1 MKKLFILAVAAVA
14 ALSCTE
20 KKPSYTIT
28 VNAGDEGFTSFI
40 LTNRD
45 KENPIAD
52 TVAVVDK
59 KAVFKG
65 SVEGFD
71 IRTIQGVKEGEEP
84 VNVARFFLENANYDI
99 SLKADGNHYHSEI
112 VSNGPIQMEKDSL
125 GKLIEAAYGDTDME
139 ALEKEYMAGD
149 DKVKDSIWAI
159 VQPLLQKG
167 EEVEKAYYANNPLS
181 VLTMENA
188 LSAIRY
194 SEIKLDSAKKVV
206 ERFAAVPEFA
216 GNKLLKSMQ
225 KEVEKKE
232 ALTPGKQAPD
242 FTLNDPD
249 GNPVKFSEIYPNNK
263 VTMIDFWASWCGPCR
278 AFNPT
283 LTKIYAKYNKKGFG
297 ILGVSLDKEHDK
309 WIEAIKA
316 DKLVWKHVSDLK
328 FWDCEAGK
336 LYNIMS
342 IPQSYF
348 VDSEG
353 KILLASPTHE
363 EIESFLA
370 EYLK

>member
-20 KKPSYTIT
+20 KKPSYTVT

-40 LTNRD
+40 LTHRD

-71 IRTIQGVKEGEEP
+71 IRSIQGVKEGEEP
-84 VNVARFFLENANYDI
+84 VNIARFFLENADYTI
-99 SLKADGNHYHSEI
+99 SFTPDGNHFHADI
-112 VSNGPIQMEKDSL
+112 VSNAPIQTEKDSL
-125 GKLIEAAYGDTDME
+125 NKLIEAAYGETDMD
-139 ALEKEYMAGD
+139 ALEKEYMAGN
-149 DKVKDSIWAI
+149 KKIQDSIWAI

-167 EEVEKAYYANNPLS
+167 GEVEKAYYANNPLS
-181 VLTMENA
+181 VLTLEDA
-188 LSAIRY
+188 LSSARY
-194 SEIKLDSAKKVV
+194 AQIDLDSAKKVV
-206 ERFAAVPEFA
+206 ERFAAVPSLA
-216 GNKLLKSMQ
+216 GCKLLTDLQ
-225 KEVEKKE
+225 TVVEKKE

-242 FTLNDPD
+242 FTLNDTE
-249 GNPVKFSEIYPNNK
+249 GNPVKFSEVYPKNK

-278 AFNPT
+278 NFNPT

-297 ILGVSLDKEHDK
+297 ILGVSFDKDKDK
-309 WIEAIKA
+309 WLEAIKA
-316 DKLVWKHVSDLK
+316 DKLVWQHVSDLK

-353 KILLASPTHE
+353 KILLASPTHDQ
-363 EIESFLA
+363 IESFLA

>member
-1 MKKLFILAVAAVA
+1 MKKILILAVAAVA
-14 ALSCTE
+14 AFSCTE
-20 KKPSYTIT
+20 KKPGYTVT
-28 VNAGDEGFTSFI
+28 VNVDDESFKSFI

-45 KENPIAD
+45 KENPVAD
-52 TVAVVDK
+52 TVAVVEK

-84 VNVARFFLENANYDI
+84 VNITRFFLENADYTI
-99 SLKADGNHYHSEI
+99 SFKADGNHYHADI
-112 VSNGPIQMEKDSL
+112 QSNGPIQMEKDSL
-125 GKLIEAAYGDTDME
+125 NNLIEASYGGVDME
-139 ALEKEYMAGD
+139 ALEKEYVAGD
-149 DKVKDSIWAI
+149 KNVKDSIWAI

-167 EEVEKAYYANNPLS
+167 EEVEADYYKNNPLS

-194 SEIKLDSAKKVV
+194 AQIDLDSAKKVV
-206 ERFAAVPEFA
+206 ERFAAVPAFA
-216 GNKLLKSMQ
+216 GNRLLESMK

-242 FTLNDPD
+242 LTLNDPD
-249 GNPVKFSEIYPNNK
+249 GNPVKFSEVYPNNK

-278 AFNPT
+278 KFNPT
-283 LTKIYAKYNKKGFG
+283 LTKIYAKYSKKGFG
-297 ILGVSLDKEHDK
+297 ILGVSLDSEKDK
-309 WIEAIKA
+309 WVEAIQA

-328 FWDCEAGK
+328 YWDSEAGR

-353 KILLASPTHE
+353 KILLASPSQDQ
-363 EIESFLA
+363 IESFLE

>member
-1 MKKLFILAVAAVA
+1 MKKLFILTVA
-14 ALSCTE
+14 ALAAFSCTE
-20 KKPSYTIT
+20 KKAGYTVT
-28 VNAGDEGFTSFI
+28 VNVEDDAFKSFI

-45 KENPIAD
+45 KENPVAD

-71 IRTIQGVKEGEEP
+71 IRSILGVKEGEEP
-84 VNVARFFLENANYDI
+84 VNIARFFLENADYTI
-99 SLKADGNHYHSEI
+99 SFTPDGNHFHSEI

-125 GKLIEAAYGDTDME
+125 ENLMKAAYGDTDMD
-139 ALEKEYMAGD
+139 ALEVEYMAGD
-149 DKVKDSIWAI
+149 KKVQDSIWAI
-159 VQPLLQKG
+159 VEPLLKKAD
-167 EEVEKAYYANNPLS
+167 EVEKDYYANNPLS
-181 VLTMENA
+181 ALTMENA
-188 LSAIRY
+188 LSEIRY
-194 SEIKLDSAKKVV
+194 AQIDLDSAKKVV
-206 ERFAAVPEFA
+206 ERFAAVPAFA
-216 GNKLLKSMQ
+216 GNRLLKNMQ

-242 FTLNDPD
+242 FTLNDPE
-249 GNPVKFSEIYPNNK
+249 GNPVKFSEVYPKNK

-278 AFNPT
+278 KFNPT

-297 ILGVSLDKEHDK
+297 ILGVSFDKEQDK
-309 WIEAIKA
+309 WVEAIKA
-316 DKLVWKHVSDLK
+316 DKLVWQHVSDLK
-328 FWDCEAGK
+328 YWDCEAGK

-363 EIESFLA
+363 QIESFLE

>member
-1 MKKLFILAVAAVA
+1 MKKLLILAVAAIA

-20 KKPSYTIT
+20 KKAGYTVT
-28 VNAGDEGFTSFI
+28 VNTEDESFTSFI

-71 IRTIQGVKEGEEP
+71 IRSIMGVKEGEEP
-84 VNVARFFLENANYDI
+84 VNITRFFLENAEYTI
-99 SLKADGNHYHSEI
+99 SFTPDGNHYHAEI

-125 GKLIEAAYGDTDME
+125 EKLVEAAYGDTDMDG
-139 ALEKEYMAGD
+139 LYQEYMAGD
-149 DKVKDSIWAI
+149 NKLKDSIWAI
-159 VQPLLQKG
+159 VQPLLEKG
-167 EEVEKAYYANNPLS
+167 QEVEKEYYANNPLS
-181 VLTMENA
+181 VLTMEE
-188 LSAIRY
+188 LYSAIRY
-194 SEIKLDSAKKVV
+194 SQIDLDSSKKVY

-216 GNKLLKSMQ
+216 NTTLMKNMK
-225 KEVEKKE
+225 KEVEKRE
-232 ALTPGKQAPD
+232 ALSPGHQAPD

-249 GNPVKFSEIYPNNK
+249 GNPVTFSEVYPKNK

-278 AFNPT
+278 RFNPT
-283 LTKIYAKYNKKGFG
+283 LIQIYAKYNKKGFG
-297 ILGVSLDKEHDK
+297 IIGVSLDSEKDK
-309 WIEAIKA
+309 WVEAIKK
-316 DKLVWKHVSDLK
+316 DKLVWQHVSDLQY
-328 FWDCEAGK
+328 WNSEAGK
-336 LYNIMS
+336 LYNISS

-353 KILLASPTHE
+353 KILLASPSE
-363 EIESFLA
+363 EQIESFLE

>member
-1 MKKLFILAVAAVA
+1 MKKVFILTVAAIA
-14 ALSCTE
+14 AFSCTE
-20 KKPSYTIT
+20 KKAGYTVT
-28 VNAGDEGFTSFI
+28 VNVGDEDFKSFI

-71 IRTIQGVKEGEEP
+71 IRNILGVKEGEEP
-84 VNVARFFLENANYDI
+84 VNITRFFLENADYTI
-99 SLKADGNHYHSEI
+99 SYEADDNHFHADI
-112 VSNGPIQMEKDSL
+112 VSNGPIQMERDSL
-125 GKLIEAAYGDTDME
+125 NKLIEASYGEADME

-149 DKVKDSIWAI
+149 KKVKDSIWAI
-159 VQPLLQKG
+159 VEPLFEKADK
-167 EEVEKAYYANNPLS
+167 VEKDYYVNNPLS
-181 VLTMENA
+181 ALTMENA
-188 LSAIRY
+188 LSEIRY
-194 SEIKLDSAKKVV
+194 SQIDLDSAKKVV
-206 ERFAAVPEFA
+206 ERFAAVPAFA
-216 GNKLLKSMQ
+216 GNRLLSQMQ

-242 FTLNDPD
+242 FTLNDPE
-249 GNPVKFSEIYPNNK
+249 GNPVKFSEVYPKNK

-278 AFNPT
+278 KFNPT

-297 ILGVSLDKEHDK
+297 ILGVSLDKEQDN

-316 DKLVWKHVSDLK
+316 DKLVWQHVSDLK
-328 FWDCEAGK
+328 FWDSEAGK

-363 EIESFLA
+363 QIENFLE

>member
-1 MKKLFILAVAAVA
+1 MKKFFILAVAAVA

-20 KKPSYTIT
+20 KKPGYTVT
-28 VNAGDEGFTSFI
+28 VDAGDEDFTSFI

-59 KAVFKG
+59 KAVFTG
-65 SVEGFD
+65 SVDGFD
-71 IRTIQGVKEGEEP
+71 IRSIMGVKEGEEP
-84 VNVARFFLENANYDI
+84 VNIARFFLENANYNI
-99 SLKADGNHYHSEI
+99 SFTPDGNHYHAKIE
-112 VSNGPIQMEKDSL
+112 SNGPIQMEKDSL
-125 GKLIEAAYGDTDME
+125 QNLIEAAYGDTDMD

-149 DKVKDSIWAI
+149 KNVQDSIWAI

-181 VLTMENA
+181 VLTLEDK
-188 LSAIRY
+188 LSSIRY
-194 SEIKLDSAKKVV
+194 AQIGLDSAKKVV
-206 ERFAAVPEFA
+206 ERFAAVPAFA
-216 GNKLLKSMQ
+216 NCKLLKNMQ
-225 KEVEKKE
+225 NEIEKKE
-232 ALTPGKQAPD
+232 ALTPGHQAPD
-242 FTLNDPD
+242 FTLNDTE
-249 GNPVKFSEIYPNNK
+249 GNPVKFSEVYPKNK

-278 AFNPT
+278 NFNPT

-297 ILGVSLDKEHDK
+297 ILGVSFDKDQEK
-309 WIEAIKA
+309 WVEAIKA
-316 DKLVWKHVSDLK
+316 DKLVWQHVSDLK
-328 FWDCEAGK
+328 YWDCEAGK

-353 KILLASPTHE
+353 KIVLASPSHE
-363 EIESFLA
+363 EIEAFLE